1 LDLKVGIGLLDAFL
15 AAIGAAGVLS
25 KLKAS
30 FDKHHVNSVSFA
42 FHDATRD
49 SVDPFKLGTALGKSQ
64 LRTDHPFVEPESEFF
79 VTAGVV
85 RTPSVSMTLE
95 DDRSQSV
102 ELGADAVHAL
112 SADAGI
118 AAVRSTSG
126 EITFAGTKPLAIG
139 VELYELRYE
148 AQTGRLSMEAVD
160 RPQRVG
166 ARPPKP
172 APAFVAADEEA
183 LLDLSTT

>member
-1 LDLKVGIGLLDAFL
+1 
-15 AAIGAAGVLS
+15 
-25 KLKAS
+25 
-30 FDKHHVNSVSFA
+30 
-42 FHDATRD
+42 
-49 SVDPFKLGTALGKSQ
+49 
-64 LRTDHPFVEPESEFF
+64 
-79 VTAGVV
+79 
-85 RTPSVSMTLE
+85 
-95 DDRSQSV
+95 
-102 ELGADAVHAL
+102 L